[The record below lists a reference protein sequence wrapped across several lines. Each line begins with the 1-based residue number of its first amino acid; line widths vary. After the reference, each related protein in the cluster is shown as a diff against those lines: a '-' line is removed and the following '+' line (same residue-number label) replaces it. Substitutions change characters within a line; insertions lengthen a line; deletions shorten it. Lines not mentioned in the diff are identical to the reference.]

1 MEIVRST
8 HCNHHKHLK
17 VPALI
22 PIKQIWHCTIAVKN
36 AGRRGVFDDKASVQ
50 FSTDQ
55 GGGKSRSGNGTAF
68 EFLCYSALG
77 ETPIT
82 PFGWRAVGAH
92 KKPFP
97 FERQRLRAVW
107 IVQPIQTLKTMTAP
121 TIRTPTTKP
130 QPKKRGDGAGTVGF
144 CLLAMHGNARS
155 LTQFLMRS
163 YLCPM

>member
-1 MEIVRST
+1 MEWDRRSGRFPAALANDALARPKIHGRFRQTLVQQENCKLNLDLMEIVRST

-92 KKPFP
+92 KK
-97 FERQRLRAVW
+97 
-107 IVQPIQTLKTMTAP
+107 
-121 TIRTPTTKP
+121 
-130 QPKKRGDGAGTVGF
+130 TVSF
-144 CLLAMHGNARS
+144 
-155 LTQFLMRS
+155 
-163 YLCPM
+163 